1 MSMIYRIYK
10 RSQRGLDLIGT
21 KKELVDVPGLILKDI
36 EKDASSRYM
45 VIGHDP
51 VLDSVYILNMFVDSD
66 SEALK
71 LWQEEIENI
80 EQKIKKL
87 K

>member
-1 MSMIYRIYK
+1 MIYRIYK
-10 RSQRGLDLIGT
+10 RSQRGLDHIGT
-21 KKELVDVPGLILKDI
+21 KKKLVNVPDLILKDI

-51 VLDSVYILNMFVDSD
+51 VLDSDCILKMFIGSD
-66 SEALK
+66 IEALK

>member
-10 RSQRGLDLIGT
+10 RSQRGLDHIGT
-21 KKELVDVPGLILKDI
+21 KKELVDVPDLILEHI

-51 VLDSVYILNMFVDSD
+51 VLDSDCILQMFVGSD
-66 SEALK
+66 IEALK
-71 LWQEEIENI
+71 LWQEEIENK

>member
-1 MSMIYRIYK
+1 MIYRIYK

-21 KKELVDVPGLILKDI
+21 KKELVDVPDLILEHI

-45 VIGHDP
+45 VIGNDQA
-51 VLDSVYILNMFVDSD
+51 LDSDCILKMFVGNDI
-66 SEALK
+66 EALK
-71 LWQEEIENI
+71 LWQEEIENK

>member
-1 MSMIYRIYK
+1 
-10 RSQRGLDLIGT
+10 
-21 KKELVDVPGLILKDI
+21 
-36 EKDASSRYM
+36 M

-51 VLDSVYILNMFVDSD
+51 VLDSDCILQMFVGSD
-66 SEALK
+66 IEALK
-71 LWQEEIENI
+71 LWQEEIENK

>member
-21 KKELVDVPGLILKDI
+21 KKELVDVPDLILEHI

-45 VIGHDP
+45 VIGHDQ
-51 VLDSVYILNMFVDSD
+51 VLDSDCILKMFVGNDI
-66 SEALK
+66 EALK
-71 LWQEEIENI
+71 LWQEEIENK

>member
-1 MSMIYRIYK
+1 MIYRIYK

-21 KKELVDVPGLILKDI
+21 KKELVDVPDLILEHI

-45 VIGHDP
+45 VIGLDP
-51 VLDSVYILNMFVDSD
+51 VLDSDCILKMFVGNDI
-66 SEALK
+66 EALK
-71 LWQEEIENI
+71 LWQEEIENK

>member
-1 MSMIYRIYK
+1 
-10 RSQRGLDLIGT
+10 
-21 KKELVDVPGLILKDI
+21 
-36 EKDASSRYM
+36 M

-51 VLDSVYILNMFVDSD
+51 VLDSDCILKMFVGNDI
-66 SEALK
+66 EALK
-71 LWQEEIENI
+71 LWQEEIENK